1 MNYKKWLIDDL
12 KNLRRDKYAIR
23 QLSSELETL
32 EAEYASIKATNFDKM
47 PSGSGDNLQEQKL
60 IDAIARRDEKEAC
73 LKATKMHVADME
85 RLLQQLADDEREVIQ
100 RTFVNEER
108 CSHDELAEELGCSV
122 RTINYKKQDALDHL
136 ARLRF
141 GAAYRP

>member
-12 KNLRRDKYAIR
+12 KNLRRDKFAVV
-23 QLSSELETL
+23 QLTSELETI
-32 EAEYASIKATNFDKM
+32 EAEYASIKATDYDKM
-47 PSGSGDNLQEQKL
+47 PGGKGDNVQEQKL
-60 IDAIARRDEKEAC
+60 LDAIARKEEKAAC
-73 LKATKMHVADME
+73 LKATKLHVADME
-85 RLLQQLADDEREVIQ
+85 RLLGQLAADEKEIIE
-100 RTFVNEER
+100 RTFINEER
-108 CSHDELAEELGCSV
+108 CSHDVLAEELGCSV